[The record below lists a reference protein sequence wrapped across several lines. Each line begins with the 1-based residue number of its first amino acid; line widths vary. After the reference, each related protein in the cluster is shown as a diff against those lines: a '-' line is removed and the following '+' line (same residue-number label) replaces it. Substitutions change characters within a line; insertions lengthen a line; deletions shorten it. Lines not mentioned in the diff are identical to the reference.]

1 MGSDVSVLRGTA
13 SLRKELR
20 CALLTPGGMF
30 LCHVGPLIAK
40 ICVLST
46 ILAIEG
52 NTGQKSKVLSPRT
65 SL

>member
-1 MGSDVSVLRGTA
+1 MSVMCGTA
-13 SLRKELR
+13 SPRKELR
-20 CALLTPGGMF
+20 CALLTPGGTF
-30 LCHVGPLIAK
+30 LCHGGPLIAK
-40 ICVLST
+40 ISVLST